1 MKVISL
7 NCNHCG
13 APLDVSA
20 KARFATC
27 GFCEARLA
35 IEQTGNSYSTAVL
48 DEIKET
54 TQQIAEDVAELKNSQ
69 ELRQLDDEWNS
80 KRNQFMVSR
89 KDGGRS
95 LATKSDALLG
105 SVLAFGFGIVW
116 VIFAASIG
124 APSFFLLFGV
134 IFVGAALVGGM
145 TTYSKAEEYSRARS
159 DYQRRRRSILSQR
172 NAS

>member
-13 APLDVSA
+13 APLDVPE

-35 IEQTGNSYSTAVL
+35 IERTGNSYSTSVL

-54 TQQIAEDVAELKNSQ
+54 TQQIARDVAELKNSE
-69 ELRQLDDEWNS
+69 ELRRLDDQWNS
-80 KRNQFMVSR
+80 KREQFMVTRKNGSR
-89 KDGGRS
+89 R
-95 LATKSDALLG
+95 LATKNDALLG

-116 VIFAASIG
+116 LIFAASIG
-124 APSFFLLFGV
+124 APGFFLLFGMIV
-134 IFVGAALVGGM
+134 IAGALFGGF
-145 TTYSKAEEYSRARS
+145 TTYSKAEAYTRAQS
-159 DYQRRRRSILSQR
+159 DYQRRRRDILSQR
-172 NAS
+172 NG

>member
-48 DEIKET
+48 DEIKDT
-54 TQQIAEDVAELKNSQ
+54 TRKIAQHVAELKNSH
-69 ELRQLDDEWNS
+69 ELRQLEDEWNS
-80 KRNQFMVSR
+80 KRNQFMVTHKNGR
-89 KDGGRS
+89 RS
-95 LATKSDALLG
+95 LATKNDAILG
-105 SVLAFGFGIVW
+105 SVFAFGCGVLW
-116 VIFAASIG
+116 LIFAASIG
-124 APSFFLLFGV
+124 APVYFLLFGLV
-134 IFVGAALVGGM
+134 FVGAALIGGLSV
-145 TTYSKAEEYSRARS
+145 YSKAEAYSRAQS
-159 DYQRRRRSILSQR
+159 DYQRRRRKILSQR
-172 NAS
+172 DP